1 MEEEHS
7 GDGQENQE
15 EMGGGHAVKGKGSD
29 LNSVP
34 LMLGQSQ
41 RTTHFTWWARALYL

>member
-15 EMGGGHAVKGKGSD
+15 EMGGCSKG
-29 LNSVP
+29 
-34 LMLGQSQ
+34 Q
-41 RTTHFTWWARALYL
+41 RIRFKFSATNVRTKPTYNRLYLVSQGIISL